1 VPAERLKTLLG
12 VRQIDFVVDKPAPLI
27 NDTRLDA

>member
-12 VRQIDFVVDKPAPLI
+12 VRQIDYVVDKATPQI
-27 NDTRLDA
+27 NDTRLEA